1 MLPTKPMGSPD
12 AARRAFVLSGETRV
26 HDIADACREAGV
38 LFLAGSGGH
47 WGRLE
52 LATWLTGPY
61 ASATRVDSRRA
72 LSPRRR
78 PGVHHQ
84 RLTEAS
90 VESLLFRA
98 RERVIAMLEGA
109 SDAWATAAFARDMI
123 DAGLVVGVQDAYG
136 AIGYAP
142 VDAREMRM
150 FDRVASLFIADHLT
164 RPHDYRGVRVCDVC
178 GSVLFEWHAAHS
190 AGCERRGPASELV
203 VRPPRGRRPTDPGL
217 G

>member
-123 DAGLVVGVQDAYG
+123 AQGSSSACKMRT
-136 AIGYAP
+136 AP
-142 VDAREMRM
+142 SATRRSTPARCACST
-150 FDRVASLFIADHLT
+150 AS
-164 RPHDYRGVRVCDVC
+164 
-178 GSVLFEWHAAHS
+178 
-190 AGCERRGPASELV
+190 
-203 VRPPRGRRPTDPGL
+203 PRCSSPTT
-217 G
+217 